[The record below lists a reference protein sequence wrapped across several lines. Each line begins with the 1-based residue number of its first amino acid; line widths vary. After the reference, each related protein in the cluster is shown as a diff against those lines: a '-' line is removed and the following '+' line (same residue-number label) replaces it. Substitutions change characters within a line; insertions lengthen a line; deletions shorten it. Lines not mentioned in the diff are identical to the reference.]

1 MEFITHLQCAKC
13 GKKVNYDSVWN
24 TCPVCG
30 KPFVVLY
37 DLKKIKKTLK
47 KEDLKNR
54 ESTIWRYHELLPVL
68 EPGNRL
74 CLGEGFTPLIHARR
88 LGQTLGFPE
97 LYIKDE
103 SFNPTGSFKARG
115 MAVAIS
121 RAKELGIKHVSVPS
135 LGNAGT
141 ALSAYAAMAGMKS
154 YVFMPKD
161 VPRAFIVQCVALG
174 AKVELVEGMITDCS
188 RVAEQEA
195 REAGRFD
202 LSTLKEPYRVE
213 GKKTMGFELAEQLN
227 WELPDVIIYPTG
239 SGTGLIGMWKAFE
252 EMENLGWVK
261 NKRPRMVSV
270 QSDGCAPIVRSF
282 YENKDFAEP
291 WQNAQTIADGLRV
304 PATIG
309 DFIILRTLRES
320 RGTAVTVSDSEIME
334 CLQLIGTTQGIF
346 SCPEGAATLAAFRR
360 LREQNWIKDREKVVL
375 FNTATGLN
383 YLHLWFK
390 TP

>member
-1 MEFITHLQCAKC
+1 MEFITNLQCAKC

-24 TCPVCG
+24 TCPACG

-54 ESTIWRYHELLPVL
+54 EPTIWRYHELLPVL
-68 EPGNRL
+68 EPANRL

-103 SFNPTGSFKARG
+103 SLNPTGSFKARG

-121 RAKELGIKHVSVPS
+121 RAKELGIKHVSVSS

-141 ALSAYAAMAGMKS
+141 ALSAYAALAGMKS

-161 VPRAFIVQCVALG
+161 VPRSFIVQCVALG
-174 AKVELVEGMITDCS
+174 AKVELVDGMITDCS
-188 RVAEQEA
+188 RVAEEEA

-239 SGTGLIGMWKAFE
+239 GGTGLIGMWKAFE

-261 NKRPRMVSV
+261 NKKPRMVSV
-270 QSDGCAPIVRSF
+270 QSDGCAPIVRAF
-282 YENKDFAEP
+282 YENKDSAEP

-304 PATIG
+304 PAAIG
-309 DFIILRTLRES
+309 DFIILRTIRES

-334 CLQLIGTTQGIF
+334 CLQLLGTTQGIF
-346 SCPEGAATLAAFRR
+346 TCPEGAATLAAFRR

-375 FNTATGLN
+375 FNTASGLN

>member
-1 MEFITHLQCAKC
+1 MEFITNLQCAKC
-13 GKKVNYDSVWN
+13 GKKVNYDSIWN
-24 TCPVCG
+24 TCPACG

-54 ESTIWRYHELLPVL
+54 EPTIWRYHELLPVL
-68 EPGNRL
+68 EPANRL

-103 SFNPTGSFKARG
+103 SLNPTGSFKARG

-141 ALSAYAAMAGMKS
+141 ALSAYAALAGMKS

-174 AKVELVEGMITDCS
+174 AKVELVDGMITDCS

-239 SGTGLIGMWKAFE
+239 GGTGLIGMWKAFE

-261 NKRPRMVSV
+261 NKKPRMVSV
-270 QSDGCAPIVRSF
+270 QSDGCAPIVRAF

-304 PATIG
+304 PAAIG
-309 DFIILRTLRES
+309 DFIILRTIRES
-320 RGTAVTVSDSEIME
+320 RGTAVAVSDSEIME
-334 CLQLIGTTQGIF
+334 CLQLMGTTQGIF
-346 SCPEGAATLAAFRR
+346 ACPEGAATLAAFRR

>member
-1 MEFITHLQCAKC
+1 
-13 GKKVNYDSVWN
+13 
-24 TCPVCG
+24 
-30 KPFVVLY
+30 
-37 DLKKIKKTLK
+37 
-47 KEDLKNR
+47 
-54 ESTIWRYHELLPVL
+54 
-68 EPGNRL
+68 
-74 CLGEGFTPLIHARR
+74 
-88 LGQTLGFPE
+88 
-97 LYIKDE
+97 
-103 SFNPTGSFKARG
+103 